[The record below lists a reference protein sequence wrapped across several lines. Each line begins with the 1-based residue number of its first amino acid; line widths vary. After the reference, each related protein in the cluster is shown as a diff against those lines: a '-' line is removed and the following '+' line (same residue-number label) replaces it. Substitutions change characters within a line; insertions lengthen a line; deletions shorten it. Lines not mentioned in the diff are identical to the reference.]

1 MAANVD
7 YMMDAFLSFNAVGL
21 FFDAAGVIALGFAFF
36 SKTNVT
42 VKVESETRW
51 GYNSD
56 LMKSLITA
64 RVDGVFGS
72 ALLLAGFAFQLGGQ
86 FGLNSKAIVFALYA
100 LFVVLNVVFWG
111 SLRERIVERESE
123 AILAMHKKEK

>member
-1 MAANVD
+1 
-7 YMMDAFLSFNAVGL
+7 MDAFLSFNAVGL
-21 FFDAAGVIALGFAFF
+21 FFDAAGVTALGFAFF

-42 VKVESETRW
+42 LKVESETRW

-56 LMKSLITA
+56 LMKSLITT

-86 FGLNSKAIVFALYA
+86 IGLSSKAIVFALYA

-111 SLRERIVERESE
+111 GLRGRIVERESE